1 MAQKAIPTT
10 LKKQG
15 RRNVI
20 YRDTDGKTY
29 SGYITN
35 RDSAT
40 QADLLVWMGGKR
52 VAKANVAV
60 ATTGTKQTNVFYFR
74 TGH

>member
-1 MAQKAIPTT
+1 MAQKSMPTV

-15 RRNVI
+15 RRTVV
-20 YRDTDGKTY
+20 YRDVRGRTY
-29 SGYITN
+29 SAIVTN

-40 QADLLVWMGGKR
+40 QQDLLVWMGGTKR
-52 VAKANVAV
+52 VVNNVPV
-60 ATTGTKQTNVFYFR
+60 ATGGKQTNVYYFR

>member
-1 MAQKAIPTT
+1 MAQKSVPAV

-15 RRNVI
+15 RRGVI

-29 SGYITN
+29 SGIITN

-40 QADLLVWMGGKR
+40 QADLLIRMGGMKR
-52 VAKANVAV
+52 VVLNVPV
-60 ATTGTKQTNVFYFR
+60 ATTHVKQTNVFYFR

>member
-1 MAQKAIPTT
+1 VAQKSVPTV

-29 SGYITN
+29 QGIITN

-40 QADLLVWMGGKR
+40 QADLLIRMGGTK
-52 VAKANVAV
+52 VAKSNVPV
-60 ATTGTKQTNVFYFR
+60 ATTHAKQTNVFYFR

>member
-1 MAQKAIPTT
+1 MPQKAVPSQ

-15 RRNVI
+15 RRSVV

-29 SGYITN
+29 SGIITN

-40 QADLLVWMGGKR
+40 QADLVIRMGGTK
-52 VAKANVAV
+52 VVKNNVSV
-60 ATTGTKQTNVFYFR
+60 ATSSKQTNVFFFR
-74 TGH
+74 T

>member
-1 MAQKAIPTT
+1 MAQKPIPTV

-20 YRDTDGKTY
+20 YRNGGGRSW

-40 QADLLVWMGGKR
+40 QADIVIWRGGKR
-52 VAKANVAV
+52 FVITNVPV
-60 ATTGTKQTNVFYFR
+60 ATTHAKQTGVFYFR